1 MRVVNPIVV
10 GYAAPVDLDAYVA
23 ERRGEW
29 NRLEV
34 LARRRRLSPD
44 EADELVLLY
53 QRAAT
58 HLSVV
63 RSHSPDP
70 ILLASLSQLVIA
82 GRSAVT
88 GGRSFSWQPVL
99 RFFTSSYPAQ
109 LYRARHWWL
118 TVMVVDVLLLW
129 ALMWYFSTHPDV
141 VSLFGSG
148 QELRQYAEEDFAGYY
163 SEFRAQNFAASVWT
177 HNALIAAQCLAS
189 GVLILPVLWILG
201 QNMFALGMSGGVMI
215 YTGHAD
221 TFFGLIL
228 PHGLLE
234 LTCIFV
240 GAGVGLRIGWA
251 WIAPG
256 PHRTRG
262 QALTERARGGML
274 VALGLAV
281 TLGVAG
287 LLEAYVTPSGL
298 PTVLRVGIGATVW
311 LAFLAYALGVG
322 GAAHRRGETGDLAPE
337 HSVTPVPTA

>member
-1 MRVVNPIVV
+1 M
-10 GYAAPVDLDAYVA
+10 DLDAYVA

-29 NRLEV
+29 NRLAV

-70 ILLASLSQLVIA
+70 ILIASLSQLVIA
-82 GRSAVT
+82 GRTAVT
-88 GGRSFSWQPVL
+88 GGRSFSLQPV
-99 RFFTSSYPAQ
+99 RHFFTSSFPAQ
-109 LYRARHWWL
+109 LYRARRWWL

-129 ALMWYFSTHPDV
+129 ALMAYFSANPDV
-141 VSLFGSG
+141 ISLFGTG
-148 QELRQYAEEDFAGYY
+148 RELQQYAERDFAAYY
-163 SEFRAQNFAASVWT
+163 SEFQAQNFAASVWSN
-177 HNALIAAQCLAS
+177 NALIAAQCLAS
-189 GVLILPVLWILG
+189 GVLILPVLYILG
-201 QNMFALGMSGGVMI
+201 TNMFGLGMAGGIMV
-215 YTGHAD
+215 YTGNAD

-262 QALTERARGGML
+262 QALAERARGGML
-274 VALGLAV
+274 VALGLAL

-287 LLEAYVTPSGL
+287 ILEAYVTPSGL
-298 PTVLRVGIGATVW
+298 PTWFRVGTGALVW
-311 LAFLAYALGVG
+311 LGFMLYALGVG
-322 GAAHRRGETGDLAPE
+322 GRAHRRGETGDLAPE

>member
-1 MRVVNPIVV
+1 M
-10 GYAAPVDLDAYVA
+10 DLDAYVA

-70 ILLASLSQLVIA
+70 VLLALLSQLVIA

-88 GGRSFSWQPVL
+88 GGRRFSWRPVA
-99 RFFTSSYPAQ
+99 RFFTSSFPAQ
-109 LYRARHWWL
+109 LYVARHWWL
-118 TVMVVDVLLLW
+118 SVMVVNVLAGW
-129 ALMWYFSTHPDV
+129 ALMWYFSTNPDII
-141 VSLFGSG
+141 SSFASG
-148 QELRQYAEEDFAGYY
+148 EALREYVEDDFVGYY
-163 SEFRAQNFAASVWT
+163 SEFQAQNFAASVWS

-189 GVLILPVLWILG
+189 GVLILPVLYILG
-201 QNMFALGMSGGVMI
+201 QNLFAIGMTGGMMI
-215 YTGHAD
+215 YAGHGG
-221 TFFGLIL
+221 TFFAMIL

-234 LTCIFV
+234 LTSIFV
-240 GAGVGLRIGWA
+240 AAGVGLRIGWA

-262 QALTERARGGML
+262 QALAERARAAML
-274 VALGLAV
+274 VALGLV
-281 TLGVAG
+281 VMLGVSG
-287 LLEAYVTPSGL
+287 VLEAYVTPSGL
-298 PTVLRVGIGATVW
+298 PDAVRIGIGAAVW
-311 LAFLAYALGVG
+311 LAFMVYALGVG
-322 GAAHRRGETGDLAPE
+322 GAAHRAGETGALAPE
-337 HSVTPVPTA
+337 HDVTPVPTA

>member
-1 MRVVNPIVV
+1 
-10 GYAAPVDLDAYVA
+10 
-23 ERRGEW
+23 
-29 NRLEV
+29 
-34 LARRRRLSPD
+34 
-44 EADELVLLY
+44 
-53 QRAAT
+53 
-58 HLSVV
+58 
-63 RSHSPDP
+63 
-70 ILLASLSQLVIA
+70 
-82 GRSAVT
+82 
-88 GGRSFSWQPVL
+88 
-99 RFFTSSYPAQ
+99 
-109 LYRARHWWL
+109 
-118 TVMVVDVLLLW
+118 MVVDVLLLW
-129 ALMWYFSTHPDV
+129 ALMWYFSANPDV
-141 VSLFGSG
+141 IALFGSG
-148 QELRQYAEEDFAGYY
+148 RELQQYAEQDFAAYY
-163 SEFRAQNFAASVWT
+163 SEFQAQNFAASVWT

-189 GVLILPVLWILG
+189 GVLIVPVVYILG
-201 QNMFALGMSGGVMI
+201 QNMFGLGMSGGIMLS
-215 YTGHAD
+215 TGHAD

-298 PTVLRVGIGATVW
+298 PTALRVGIGSVVW
-311 LAFLAYALGVG
+311 LAFMAYALVLG
-322 GAAHRRGETGDLAPE
+322 GAAHRRGETGELAPE

>member
-1 MRVVNPIVV
+1 
-10 GYAAPVDLDAYVA
+10 VDLDAYVS

-34 LARRRRLSPD
+34 LARRRKLSPD

-88 GGRSFSWQPVL
+88 GGRSFSLQPVWQ
-99 RFFTSSYPAQ
+99 FFTSSFPAQ
-109 LYRARHWWL
+109 LYRTRHWWL

-129 ALMWYFSTHPDV
+129 ALMWYFSANPEV
-141 VSLFGSG
+141 ISMFGSG
-148 QELRQYAEEDFAGYY
+148 EQMRQYAEQDFAGYY

-189 GVLILPVLWILG
+189 GVLILPVLYILG
-201 QNMFALGMSGGVMI
+201 QNMFGLGLAGGVMI

-221 TFFGLIL
+221 TFFGFIL

-262 QALTERARGGML
+262 QALTARARSGML

-298 PTVLRVGIGATVW
+298 PTAVRVGIGALVW
-311 LAFLAYALGVG
+311 LAFMTYALGLG
-322 GAAHRRGETGDLAPE
+322 GAAHRRGVTGDLAEE

>member
-1 MRVVNPIVV
+1 M
-10 GYAAPVDLDAYVA
+10 DLDAYVA

-29 NRLEV
+29 NRLDV

-88 GGRSFSWQPVL
+88 GGRSFSPRPVL
-99 RFFTSSYPAQ
+99 HFFTSSFPAQ
-109 LYRARHWWL
+109 LYRTRRWWL
-118 TVMVVDVLLLW
+118 TVTVVNVLLLW
-129 ALMWYFSTHPDV
+129 ALMWYFSSNPDIIG
-141 VSLFGSG
+141 LFGSG
-148 QELRQYAEEDFAGYY
+148 QALQQYAEEDFANYY
-163 SEFRAQNFAASVWT
+163 SEFQAQNFAASVWT

-189 GVLILPVLWILG
+189 GVLILPVFYILG
-201 QNMFALGMSGGVMI
+201 QNILNLGMAGGVMI
-215 YTGHAD
+215 YTGHSD

-234 LTCIFV
+234 LTCIFI

-262 QALTERARGGML
+262 QALARRARSGML
-274 VALGLAV
+274 VALGLAA

-287 LLEAYVTPSGL
+287 VLEAYVTPSGL
-298 PTVLRVGIGATVW
+298 PTVVRVGLGAVVW
-311 LAFLAYALGVG
+311 LAFLGYALGVG
-322 GAAHRRGETGDLAPE
+322 GAAHRRGETGDVAPE

>member
-1 MRVVNPIVV
+1 
-10 GYAAPVDLDAYVA
+10 VDLDAYVS

-29 NRLEV
+29 HRLEA
-34 LARRRRLSPD
+34 LARRRKLSPD

-70 ILLASLSQLVIA
+70 ILLASLSQLVMA
-82 GRSAVT
+82 GRSAIT
-88 GGRSFSWQPVL
+88 GGRSFSWQPVA
-99 RFFTSSYPAQ
+99 RFFTSSFPAQ
-109 LYRARHWWL
+109 LYRTRRWWL

-129 ALMWYFSTHPDV
+129 ALMWYFSAHPDV
-141 VSLFGSG
+141 ISLFGSG
-148 QELRQYAEEDFAGYY
+148 RELQQYAEEDFGNYY
-163 SEFRAQNFAASVWT
+163 SQFQAQNFAASVWSN
-177 HNALIAAQCLAS
+177 NALIAAQCLAS
-189 GVLILPVLWILG
+189 GVLILPVLYILG
-201 QNMFALGMSGGVMI
+201 ANMFGLGMSGGIMI

-262 QALTERARGGML
+262 QALAERARGGML

-298 PTVLRVGIGATVW
+298 PTPVRVGIGAVVW
-311 LAFLAYALGVG
+311 LAFMAYALGVG

>member
-1 MRVVNPIVV
+1 M
-10 GYAAPVDLDAYVA
+10 DLDAYVA
-23 ERRGEW
+23 ERRGER
-29 NRLEV
+29 NRLDV

-82 GRSAVT
+82 GRAAIT
-88 GGRSFSWQPVL
+88 GGRSFSLRPVVL
-99 RFFTSSYPAQ
+99 FFTSSFPAQ
-109 LYRARHWWL
+109 LYRTRRWWL
-118 TVMVVDVLLLW
+118 TVMVVNVLLLG
-129 ALMWYFSTHPDV
+129 ALMWYFSANPDIIG
-141 VSLFGSG
+141 LFGDG
-148 QELRQYAEEDFAGYY
+148 QALQRYAEEDFENYY
-163 SEFRAQNFAASVWT
+163 SEFQAQNFAANVWT

-189 GVLILPVLWILG
+189 GVLILPVLYILG
-201 QNMFALGMSGGVMI
+201 QNVLALGMAGGVMI
-215 YTGHAD
+215 YTDHAD

-262 QALTERARGGML
+262 QALAERARGGML

-298 PTVLRVGIGATVW
+298 PTALRVGIGAVVW
-311 LAFLAYALGVG
+311 LAFMAYALGVG

>member
-1 MRVVNPIVV
+1 MRVVNPIGV

-88 GGRSFSWQPVL
+88 GGRRFSWRPVG
-99 RFFTSSYPAQ
+99 RFFTSSFPAE
-109 LYRARHWWL
+109 LYRTRHWWL
-118 TVMVVDVLLLW
+118 GVMVINVLLGW
-129 ALMWYFSTHPDV
+129 ALMWYFSTNPDII
-141 VSLFGSG
+141 SSFGTG
-148 QELRQYAEEDFAGYY
+148 QELQQYVEKDFVGYY
-163 SEFRAQNFAASVWT
+163 SEFQAQNFAASVWS

-189 GVLILPVLWILG
+189 GVLILPVLYILG
-201 QNMFALGMSGGVMI
+201 QNLFAIGMIGGVMI
-215 YTGHAD
+215 YAGHGD
-221 TFFGLIL
+221 TFFSFIL
-228 PHGLLE
+228 PHGFLE
-234 LTCIFV
+234 LTSIFV
-240 GAGVGLRIGWA
+240 AAGVGLRIGWA

-262 QALTERARGGML
+262 QALTAHARGGML
-274 VALGLAV
+274 VALGLVAMLAV
-281 TLGVAG
+281 SGV
-287 LLEAYVTPSGL
+287 LEAYVTPSAL
-298 PTVLRVGIGATVW
+298 PTSIRIGIGAAVW
-311 LAFLAYALGVG
+311 LLFLAYALVL
-322 GAAHRRGETGDLAPE
+322 GAAAHHRGETGDLAPE
-337 HSVTPVPTA
+337 HTETPVPTA

>member
-1 MRVVNPIVV
+1 MGV

-29 NRLEV
+29 NRLDV
-34 LARRRRLSPD
+34 LARRRRLSAE

-82 GRSAVT
+82 GRAAVT
-88 GGRSFSWQPVL
+88 GARSFSLRPVG
-99 RFFTSSYPAQ
+99 RFFASSFPAQ
-109 LYRARHWWL
+109 LYRTRRWWL
-118 TVMVVDVLLLW
+118 TVMVVSVLLLW
-129 ALMWYFSTHPDV
+129 ALMAYFAANPDV
-141 VSLFGSG
+141 IALFGSG
-148 QELRQYAEEDFAGYY
+148 QELRRYAEQDFTGYY

-189 GVLILPVLWILG
+189 GVLILPVLYVLG
-201 QNMFALGMSGGVMI
+201 QNIFALGMSGGVMI
-215 YTGHAD
+215 STGHAD
-221 TFFGLIL
+221 TFFGFIL

-262 QALTERARGGML
+262 QALAARARGGML

-298 PTVLRVGIGATVW
+298 PTMARVGIGVAVW
-311 LAFLAYALGVG
+311 AGFLVYALGVG
-322 GAAHRRGETGDLAPE
+322 GAAHRRGETGDLDPE
-337 HSVTPVPTA
+337 LSVTPVPTA

>member
-1 MRVVNPIVV
+1 M
-10 GYAAPVDLDAYVA
+10 DLDAYVA

-70 ILLASLSQLVIA
+70 ILLTALSQLVIA
-82 GRSAVT
+82 ARAAIT
-88 GGRSFSWQPVL
+88 GGRDYSFRPVL
-99 RFFTSSYPAQ
+99 TFFTSSFPAQ
-109 LYRARHWWL
+109 LYRTRRWWL
-118 TVMVVDVLLLW
+118 TVMVVSVLLLGV
-129 ALMWYFSTHPDV
+129 LMWYFSANPNV
-141 VSLFGSG
+141 ISLFGSG
-148 QELRQYAEEDFAGYY
+148 QEMQQYAERDFENYY
-163 SEFRAQNFAASVWT
+163 SEFAAQNFYASVWSN
-177 HNALIAAQCLAS
+177 NALIAAQCLAS
-189 GVLILPVLWILG
+189 GVLLLPVLYILG
-201 QNMFALGMSGGVMI
+201 QNILLLAMAGGVMI

-262 QALTERARGGML
+262 QALAERARGGML
-274 VALGLAV
+274 VALGLAA

-298 PTVLRVGIGATVW
+298 PTVLRVGIGAVVW

>member
-1 MRVVNPIVV
+1 MRVVNPIGV

-88 GGRSFSWQPVL
+88 GGRSFSWQPVR
-99 RFFTSSYPAQ
+99 RFFTSAFPAQ
-109 LYRARHWWL
+109 LYQARGWWL
-118 TVMVVDVLLLW
+118 TVMVVDVLVAW
-129 ALMWYFSTHPDV
+129 ALMWYFSANPDV
-141 VSLFGSG
+141 ISTFGSG
-148 QELRQYAEEDFAGYY
+148 QELRRYAEQDFVGYY
-163 SEFRAQNFAASVWT
+163 SEFQAQNFAASVWT

-189 GVLILPVLWILG
+189 GVLILPVIYILG
-201 QNMFALGMSGGVMI
+201 QNIFALGMSGGVMI

-221 TFFGLIL
+221 TFFGFIL

-262 QALTERARGGML
+262 QALAERARGGML

-298 PTVLRVGIGATVW
+298 PTVMRIGIGAVVW
-311 LAFLAYALGVG
+311 VAFMAYALGVG

>member
-1 MRVVNPIVV
+1 M
-10 GYAAPVDLDAYVA
+10 YVA

-29 NRLEV
+29 NRLEM
-34 LARRRRLSPD
+34 LARRRRLSPA

-70 ILLASLSQLVIA
+70 ILLAALSQLVIA
-82 GRSAVT
+82 GRAAIT
-88 GGRSFSWQPVL
+88 GGRSYSWQPVL
-99 RFFTSSYPAQ
+99 RFFTSSFPAQ
-109 LYRARHWWL
+109 LYRTRRWWL
-118 TVMVVDVLLLW
+118 TVMVVSVLLLW
-129 ALMWYFSTHPDV
+129 ALMWYFSANPDIIGM
-141 VSLFGSG
+141 FGSS
-148 QELRQYAEEDFAGYY
+148 QEMRRYAEQDFANYY
-163 SEFRAQNFAASVWT
+163 SEFQAQNFAANVWS

-189 GVLILPVLWILG
+189 GVLILPVVYILG
-201 QNMFALGMSGGVMI
+201 QNLLALAMAGGVMI
-215 YTGHAD
+215 YTGHAG

-262 QALTERARGGML
+262 QALAARARGGML
-274 VALGLAV
+274 VALGLAA

-298 PTVLRVGIGATVW
+298 PTVLRVGIGAVVW
-311 LAFLAYALGVG
+311 LAFLGYALGVG

-337 HSVTPVPTA
+337 HTVTPVPTV